1 MVPPRRRKRNHYN
14 LTRLA
19 IILSLILV
27 GLIVLAIALPG
38 MLPPATA
45 PTEPTLSLG
54 TESTQ
59 PSIPPDTAPTQPP
72 VVLESTATLAATG
85 DILMHGP
92 VIKSGL
98 QPGGGYDFSSIFTYF
113 ADYVT
118 SADYAVANLETTL
131 AGLTNG
137 YDKYSGYPQFNCP
150 DDMVTGL
157 KNAGFDMLLTANNH
171 SYDTRSIGLKRTQQV
186 IADMGLSHLGTKPAA
201 DAPNYLIADI
211 NGIRI
216 GMLCYTYEAHK
227 PPEDNP
233 DYVFPYEDKAL
244 NTIPIKP
251 VDAPLI
257 NCFDYNYL
265 DMFYAEMNQNI
276 ADMTEAEVDAVVMFI
291 HWGDEYKIQQNDKQS
306 LIAQNLCDLGV
317 DVIIGGH
324 PHVVQPVELLTAT
337 DGSHKTVCLYSMGNA
352 VSNQRISQMNL
363 KTGHTEDGVLF
374 SVTFTK
380 YSDGTVILSDTNLL
394 PLWVNHRANAQGKW
408 IYPILPLD
416 KQIEDWKTQ
425 FDLTDT
431 MLKNAQASHDRTMA
445 IVGSGMQQAKEYLA
459 QQKAQT
465 EAALGVN

>member
-27 GLIVLAIALPG
+27 GLIVLAIALPD

-59 PSIPPDTAPTQPP
+59 PSIPPDTAPTHPP

-157 KNAGFDMLLTANNH
+157 KNAGFDMLLTSNNH
-171 SYDTRSIGLKRTQQV
+171 AYDTRSIGLKRTQQV
-186 IADMGLSHLGTKPAA
+186 IADRGLAHLGTKPTA
-201 DAPNYLIADI
+201 DTPNYFIADI

-216 GMLCYTYEAHK
+216 GMLCYTYETDPSATGKAPNDHK
-227 PPEDNP
+227 MTPEDA
-233 DYVFPYEDKAL
+233 K
-244 NTIPIKP
+244 
-251 VDAPLI
+251 LI
-257 NCFDYNYL
+257 NTFDYSNL
-265 DMFYAEMNQNI
+265 PLFYEEMAENME
-276 ADMTEAEVDAVVMFI
+276 DMTAAEVDAVVMFI